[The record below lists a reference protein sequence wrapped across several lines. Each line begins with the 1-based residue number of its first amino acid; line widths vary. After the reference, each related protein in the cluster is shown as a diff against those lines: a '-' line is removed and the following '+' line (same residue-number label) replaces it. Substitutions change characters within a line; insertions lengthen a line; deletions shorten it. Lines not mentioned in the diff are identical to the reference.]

1 MYDRLGVES
10 APSNVFESRQAPF
23 ATRSKPRMR
32 QNASRK
38 AEGLMV
44 SDAKNIA
51 ELSHAERVALV
62 VRLKE
67 KKAAERGEGQTIR
80 RRGEAAHHPLSFAQQ
95 RLWFLEQLEPNGP
108 YKVPAAFRLRG
119 RLNVEALEQSVN
131 EIISRH
137 EVLRTTFSEIGGR
150 PVQIVRSRLTL
161 SIPFEDLSR
170 LAELERA
177 EEVRRVAACVSEQP
191 FDFVRGPLVGAA
203 LVRLAEDEHLFWFLM
218 HHIVSDGW
226 SIGVLVK
233 ELSAAYEAFAAGQ
246 RPELPKLSIQYT
258 DFAVWQREWLQG
270 EVLERQ
276 MKYWKEHLG
285 DQVPVLEL
293 PTDRPRPPVQGYH
306 GAILTHLVDLAL
318 TGRVKELSRREGVTP
333 YMLLLAAF
341 KTLLHR
347 YAGQDD
353 IVVGTPIANRNRT
366 EVEPLIGF
374 FVNTLVLRTDLS
386 GDPTFRELLA
396 RVREVTLGAY
406 AHQDL
411 PFEKL
416 VEELQPERDTSRTP
430 LFQVMFSLQNAPM
443 PPMKMGGVEVSLSDD
458 ATTVSPFDLSF
469 DVTERADGLLCGLEY
484 NTDLFDGATV
494 RRMLSHFAVL
504 LDAAVAEPATRI
516 SALPLLTGEERHQLI
531 VEWNET
537 GREFPRDRCV
547 HELFEE
553 RAARTPGNL
562 ALVCGD
568 ERLTYAQLNERANRL
583 ARHLRACG
591 VGAETRVGVLL
602 EREAWVGIALLGVLK
617 AGGAWVALDPAYP
630 PPRLSFM
637 LADAGASVLVTTTRL
652 AGSLTA
658 HGARLVCLDAD
669 ARQIEAREGGNPGR
683 VADALNLAYLVYT
696 SGTTGRPKGI
706 LVEHRSLVNTSLAFA
721 LQHGLTPGDRL
732 LQFASLSFD
741 VAAEEFFG
749 AWLAGA
755 RAVMRP
761 AHAFDTIAEF
771 VGFVGREGVTVANL
785 PASFWAEWLTTLEEQ
800 RGGDAGYDD
809 PAQGVLL
816 PPTLRRVV
824 VGNEKT
830 LSATLRRWRRL
841 VGDKVE
847 WSNAYGPTETTV
859 TASNYELIGADAVD
873 AAPHQTHAAPI
884 GRPIAN
890 AEMYVLDARQ
900 QVVPVGVVGEI
911 HVGGCGVARGYH
923 RRPSH
928 TAERFIPHPHGRQ
941 PGARL
946 YRTGDLGR
954 FLPGGNVE
962 YLGRADEQVKVR
974 GFRVEVGEIEAVLRQ
989 HSEVREGVVTA
1000 SDDGGGTTRLV
1011 AYVVPRAQ
1019 GAATPDN
1026 LRSFLKEQ
1034 LPEYMI
1040 PSAFVRLEALPLTP
1054 NGKLDRKALPAPDGA
1069 SREAGAAYVAPRS
1082 ELERVIT
1089 DVWQEVLEVERVGV
1103 HDNFF
1108 GLGGHSL
1115 LLIRVNGKLREAL
1128 GAELPVIEMFKYPTV
1143 NTLAEHLS
1151 APRAVPDA
1159 TARRTRGEAALVSR
1173 RRELTR
1179 RQAARLYR
1187 GGGGEND

>member
-1 MYDRLGVES
+1 
-10 APSNVFESRQAPF
+10 
-23 ATRSKPRMR
+23 
-32 QNASRK
+32 
-38 AEGLMV
+38 MV
-44 SDAKNIA
+44 KDDKNIG

-62 VRLKE
+62 MRLKE
-67 KKAAERGEGQTIR
+67 KKAAGRAEGRTIPKC
-80 RRGEAAHHPLSFAQQ
+80 GEAAHHPLSFAQQ

-119 RLNVEALEQSVN
+119 QLNVEALEQSVN

-137 EVLRTTFSEIGGR
+137 EVLRTTFSEIEGR
-150 PVQIVRSRLTL
+150 PVQIVRPRLKL
-161 SIPFEDLSR
+161 SIPVEDLSR
-170 LAELERA
+170 LTEFERA
-177 EEVRRVAACVSEQP
+177 EEVRRIAKRVSEQA
-191 FDFVRGPLVGAA
+191 FDFVRGPLVGVA

-218 HHIVSDGW
+218 HHIISDGW
-226 SIGVLVK
+226 SIGVLVR
-233 ELSAAYEAFAAGQ
+233 ELSAAYEANVCGR
-246 RPELPKLSIQYT
+246 RPELPELPIQYA

-270 EVLERQ
+270 EALGRQ

-293 PTDRPRPPVQGYH
+293 PTDRPRPPVQSYH
-306 GAILTHLVDLAL
+306 GAILTHLVDFGLM
-318 TGRVKELSRREGVTP
+318 GRVKELSRREGVTP

-386 GDPTFRELLA
+386 GDPTFSELLG

-416 VEELQPERDTSRTP
+416 VEELQPARDTSRTP

-443 PPMKMGGVEVSLSDD
+443 PPMKMGGVEISLSDD

-469 DVTERADGLLCGLEY
+469 DVTERRDGLLCGLEY

-494 RRMLSHFAVL
+494 RRMLKHFAVL
-504 LDAAVAEPATRI
+504 LDAAVAEPTTRV
-516 SALPLLTGEERHQLI
+516 SVLPLLTDEERHQLI

-537 GREFPRDRCV
+537 RREYPRDRCV
-547 HELFEE
+547 HELFEAQ
-553 RAARTPGNL
+553 AARTPGDV

-602 EREAWVGIALLGVLK
+602 EREAWAGVALLAVLK

-630 PPRLSFM
+630 PARLSFM
-637 LADAGASVLVTTTRL
+637 LEDAGASVLVTTTRL
-652 AGSLTA
+652 AESLPA

-669 ARQIEAREGGNPGR
+669 ARHIEAQEGGDLGE
-683 VADALNLAYLVYT
+683 VADARNLAYLVYT
-696 SGTTGRPKGI
+696 SGTTGQPKGI

-721 LQHGLTPGDRL
+721 AQHELTSHDRL

-771 VGFVGREGVTVANL
+771 VRFVAREGVTVANL

-800 RGGDAGYDD
+800 RGDD
-809 PAQGVLL
+809 VADGATPCALL

-830 LSATLRRWRRL
+830 LSATLARWRRL
-841 VGDKVE
+841 VGERVA

-859 TASNYELIGADAVD
+859 TASNYELGGADVAD
-873 AAPHQTHAAPI
+873 AAAPRTHAAPI

-900 QVVPVGVVGEI
+900 GVVPVGVVGEI
-911 HVGGCGVARGYH
+911 HVGGRGVARGYH
-923 RRPSH
+923 HRPAH
-928 TAERFIPHPHGRQ
+928 TAERFLPHPHGRQ

-954 FLPGGNVE
+954 FLADGNVE

-974 GFRVEVGEIEAVLRQ
+974 GFRVEVGEIEAALRR
-989 HSEVREGVVTA
+989 HAEVRECVVAA

-1011 AYVVPRAQ
+1011 AYVVPRAPE
-1019 GAATPDN
+1019 AAAVAPGD

-1054 NGKLDRKALPAPDGA
+1054 NGKLDRKALPVPDGA
-1069 SREAGAAYVAPRS
+1069 SREAGESYVAPRS
-1082 ELERVIT
+1082 ELERIIA

-1115 LLIRVNGKLREAL
+1115 LLIRVNGKLRETL
-1128 GAELPVIEMFKYPTV
+1128 RAELPVIEMFKYPTV
-1143 NTLAEHLS
+1143 SALAEHLGRPH
-1151 APRAVPDA
+1151 AEPEA
-1159 TARRTRGEAALVSR
+1159 TTRETRGVSVLMSR

-1179 RQAARLYR
+1179 RQAARSYR
-1187 GGGGEND
+1187 GAGGEENE

>member
-1 MYDRLGVES
+1 
-10 APSNVFESRQAPF
+10 
-23 ATRSKPRMR
+23 
-32 QNASRK
+32 
-38 AEGLMV
+38 MV
-44 SDAKNIA
+44 RDAKNIA

-62 VRLKE
+62 MRLKE
-67 KKAAERGEGQTIR
+67 QKAAGRAEGRIVRRG
-80 RRGEAAHHPLSFAQQ
+80 GEAAHYPLSFAQQ

-119 RLNVEALEQSVN
+119 RLDAEALEQSVN
-131 EIISRH
+131 EIIGRH
-137 EVLRTTFSEIGGR
+137 EVLRTTFSEIEGQ
-150 PVQIVRSRLTL
+150 PVQIVRPRLTL
-161 SIPFEDLSR
+161 SIPFTDLSG
-170 LAELERA
+170 LPEFERA
-177 EEVRRVAACVSEQP
+177 EEVRLTAQRVSEQP
-191 FDFVRGPLVGAA
+191 FDFVQGPLVGAA
-203 LVRLAEDEHLFWFLM
+203 LVRLAEEEHLFWFLM
-218 HHIVSDGW
+218 HHIISDGW
-226 SIGVLVK
+226 SIGVLVR
-233 ELSAAYEAFAAGQ
+233 ELSVAYEAFAAGQ
-246 RPELPKLSIQYT
+246 RPELPELPIQYA

-270 EVLERQ
+270 AVLERQ

-285 DQVPVLEL
+285 DEVPVLAL
-293 PTDRPRPPVQGYH
+293 PTDRPRPPVQSYH
-306 GAILTHLVDLAL
+306 GAILTHLIDLRL
-318 TGRVKELSRREGVTP
+318 TERLKELSRREGVTP

-341 KTLLHR
+341 QTLLHR

-386 GDPTFRELLA
+386 GDPTFRELLG

-443 PPMKMGGVEVSLSDD
+443 PPMKMGGVEISLSDD

-484 NTDLFDGATV
+484 NSDLFDGATI
-494 RRMLSHFAVL
+494 RRMLRHFAVL
-504 LDAAVAEPATRI
+504 LDAATAEPATRA
-516 SALPLLTGEERHQLI
+516 SALPLLTDEERHQLV

-537 GREFPRDRCV
+537 RREYPRRQCV

-553 RAARTPGNL
+553 QAARTPGEL

-602 EREAWVGIALLGVLK
+602 EREARAGIALLGVLK
-617 AGGAWVALDPAYP
+617 AGAAWVALDAAYP
-630 PPRLSFM
+630 PSRLSFM
-637 LADAGASVLVTTTRL
+637 LEDAGASVLITTTRL
-652 AGSLTA
+652 AESLIA
-658 HGARLVCLDAD
+658 HGARLVCLDTD
-669 ARQIEAREGGNPGR
+669 AQHIETQEGGDLGR
-683 VADALNLAYLVYT
+683 VADARNLAYLVYT
-696 SGTTGRPKGI
+696 SGTTGQPKGI

-721 LQHGLTPGDRL
+721 AQHELTPRDRL

-761 AHAFDTIAEF
+761 AHAFDSIAEF
-771 VGFVGREGVTVANL
+771 ARFVGREGVTVANL
-785 PASFWAEWLTTLEEQ
+785 PASFWAEWLTTVEEQ
-800 RGGDAGYDD
+800 WGGDA
-809 PAQGVLL
+809 AGVNGTTQDALL

-830 LSATLRRWRRL
+830 LSATLVRWRRL
-841 VGDKVE
+841 VGKRVE

-859 TASNYELIGADAVD
+859 TASNYELIGADAV
-873 AAPHQTHAAPI
+873 AAAQSRTHSAPI

-911 HVGGCGVARGYH
+911 YVGGCGVARGYH
-923 RRPSH
+923 RRPAH
-928 TAERFIPHPHGRQ
+928 TAERFLPHPYGRQ

-954 FLPGGNVE
+954 FLPEGNVE

-974 GFRVEVGEIEAVLRQ
+974 GFRVEVGEIEAVLRR
-989 HSEVREGVVTA
+989 HPEVREGVVVA

-1019 GAATPDN
+1019 AAAVAPGD

-1040 PSAFVRLEALPLTP
+1040 PSAFVRLEVLPLTP

-1069 SREAGAAYVAPRS
+1069 SREAGETYAAPRS

-1128 GAELPVIEMFKYPTV
+1128 GTELPVIEMFKYPTV
-1143 NTLAEHLS
+1143 STLAEYLS
-1151 APRAVPDA
+1151 APRAEPNVA
-1159 TARRTRGEAALVSR
+1159 ARRTRGEAALLSR

-1179 RQAARLYR
+1179 RQAARSYR
-1187 GGGGEND
+1187 GAGGEND